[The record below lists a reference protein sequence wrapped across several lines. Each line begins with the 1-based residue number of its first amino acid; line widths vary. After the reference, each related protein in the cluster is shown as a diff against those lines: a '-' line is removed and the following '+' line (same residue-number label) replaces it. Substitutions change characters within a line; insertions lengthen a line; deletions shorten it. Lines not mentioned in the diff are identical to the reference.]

1 MVDLLFQDLA
11 LTITL
16 TDMEKELLRSVLI
29 PKTVEKGQS
38 LLQAGDV
45 CLHAI
50 LVAKGCLR
58 SYTIDEKEVKHIF
71 QFAIEGWAISDM
83 YSFLTGEPATYYID
97 AIEDSELFLM
107 DKAGKEELLDHIP
120 GMEKVFRLSL
130 EKNYIANQRRTNAML
145 GSSIEERYLSF
156 ARTYPKI
163 LQRVPQH
170 MVASYLGVSPRTL
183 SRIRKQLAGKG
194 IPGIPVKE

>member
-16 TDMEKELLRSVLI
+16 TDTEKALLRSVLI
-29 PKTVEKGQS
+29 PKSVRKGQY
-38 LLQAGDV
+38 LLEAGDV
-45 CLHAI
+45 CRHAI
-50 LVAKGCLR
+50 FVAQGCLR
-58 SYTIDEKEVKHIF
+58 SYTIDQKEVKQIF

-83 YSFLTGEPATYYID
+83 YSFLTDEPATYYID
-97 AIEDSELFLM
+97 AIEDSELYLM

-130 EKNYIANQRRTNAML
+130 EKNYIANQRRSNAML
-145 GSSIEERYLSF
+145 GASIEERYLSF

-170 MVASYLGVSPRTL
+170 MIASYLGVSAQTL
-183 SRIRKQLAGKG
+183 SRLRKQLANKSD
-194 IPGIPVKE
+194 PGSR

>member
-1 MVDLLFQDLA
+1 MVDLLFQDIA
-11 LTITL
+11 LTIML
-16 TDMEKELLRSVLI
+16 TDTEKELLRSVLI
-29 PKTVEKGQS
+29 PKSVRKKQY
-38 LLQAGDV
+38 LLQAGEV
-45 CLHAI
+45 CLQAI
-50 LVAKGCLR
+50 FVAKGCLR

-97 AIEDSELFLM
+97 AIEDSELYLM

-130 EKNYIANQRRTNAML
+130 EKNYIANQRRNNAML
-145 GSSIEERYLSF
+145 SSSVEERYLSF

-170 MVASYLGVSPRTL
+170 MIASYLGVSAQTL
-183 SRIRKQLAGKG
+183 SRMRKQLGSKG
-194 IPGIPVKE
+194 IPGSL

>member
-16 TDMEKELLRSVLI
+16 TDPEKALLKSVLI
-29 PKTVEKGQS
+29 PKSVQKGQS
-38 LLQAGDV
+38 LLQPGDV

-50 LVAKGCLR
+50 FVAKGCLR
-58 SYTIDEKEVKHIF
+58 SYTIDQKEVKHIF

-97 AIEDSELFLM
+97 AIEDSELYLM
-107 DKAGKEELLDHIP
+107 DKAGKEELLDQIP
-120 GMEKVFRLSL
+120 GMEKVFRVSL
-130 EKNYIANQRRTNAML
+130 EKSFIANQRRNKAML
-145 GSSIEERYLSF
+145 GASIEERYLSF

-170 MVASYLGVSPRTL
+170 MIASYLGVSAQTL
-183 SRIRKQLAGKG
+183 SRMRKQLADKSD
-194 IPGIPVKE
+194 PGSR